1 MGVMM
6 SKNTKAQQ
14 AQEKVIEKAF
24 LYHSITKEFVSLVAD
39 DLRQSNSLICRM
51 DNDRRGALMDSIAC
65 LMDEYNDLMADAAG
79 YL

>member
-1 MGVMM
+1 M

-14 AQEKVIEKAF
+14 AQEKARDKAF
-24 LYHSITKEFVSLVAD
+24 MYHSITKEFISLVAD
-39 DLRQSNSLICRM
+39 DLRQTNSLICRM
-51 DNDRRGALMDSIAC
+51 DNERRGALMDSVAC